1 LPLTHHVEGR
11 SAMRKRLVVLLMATM
26 MVLLTA
32 SPAFAAGSENVRK
45 RVRPIDPERTPCI
58 VSTQAVERAPQC
70 AAGA

>member
-1 LPLTHHVEGR
+1 
-11 SAMRKRLVVLLMATM
+11 